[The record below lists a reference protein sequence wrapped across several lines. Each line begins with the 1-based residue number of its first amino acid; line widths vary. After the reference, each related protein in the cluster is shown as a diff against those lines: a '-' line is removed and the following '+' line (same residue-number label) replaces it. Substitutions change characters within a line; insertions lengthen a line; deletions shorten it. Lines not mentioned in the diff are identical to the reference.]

1 MDKFKIRD
9 KMLGELSILINLV
22 KKDILRK
29 KKPQFLNIQTLQQ
42 IWVRFID
49 FSETV
54 LEGTLFHSTCKHNM
68 NIFWCLVFS
77 KALLRSHCLLS
88 G

>member
-1 MDKFKIRD
+1 
-9 KMLGELSILINLV
+9 MLGELLILINLV
-22 KKDILRK
+22 KKDTLGK
-29 KKPQFLNIQTLQQ
+29 KTTPFLSIETLHQVS
-42 IWVRFID
+42 VRFTD

-54 LEGTLFHSTCKHNM
+54 LEGTLFGSTAKHNM
-68 NIFWCLVFS
+68 NIFWCLTFS

>member
-1 MDKFKIRD
+1 
-9 KMLGELSILINLV
+9 MLGELLILINLV
-22 KKDILRK
+22 RKDTWRK
-29 KKPQFLNIQTLQQ
+29 KNPQFLSLQTLQQ
-42 IWVRFID
+42 VSVRFID

-54 LEGTLFHSTCKHNM
+54 LEGTLFDSTAKHNM
-68 NIFWCLVFS
+68 NIFWCLTFS